1 MKVTVEYLKGSE
13 RTKEEWY
20 YVDFVDYD
28 PVHVTLRQSAQNVY
42 LPSAQIIRMLIED
55 DPEVLIF

>member
-13 RTKEEWY
+13 RKKEVWY

-28 PVHVTLRQSAQNVY
+28 PVNVTLRQSTQNVY
-42 LPSAQIIRMLIED
+42 LPSAQILRMLIED
-55 DPEVLIF
+55 DPEALIF